1 MHDLGDKITAVDLF
15 AGPGGLGEGFES
27 SGDFRIAVSIECDPH
42 AYQTLQLRSFFR
54 QFPIN
59 DLPNYYFLYLQGK
72 ISKNKLFS
80 NYPDQ
85 ASAACR
91 VARLGKLGD
100 EKQTPVK
107 MVDGWISECTQGRS
121 NWVLIG
127 GPPCQA
133 YSLVGRARR
142 TREDRETFEKDEKH
156 GLYKEYLRILQKHQ
170 PAVFVMENVKGILSA
185 KLGGQPIFGKICE
198 DLSAAGYNLFGLTGL
213 PAQNLAGN
221 WLPESFLVY
230 SENYGIP
237 QARHRV
243 FILGVRN
250 DISAKPRA
258 LKLADEPVDFFS
270 AIKDLPKLWSTVS
283 RRSKDKQDW
292 IKSRRTGLDLAEC
305 TKAETSKPK
314 NESGGRFIEG
324 SFECK
329 VELDWFHDASIGGV
343 CNHEARSHMAEDIS
357 RYAFAAAFAE
367 NEGFSPSIH
376 EFPKQLL
383 PNHANVINPGENIP
397 FADRF
402 RVQVKGKPSSTI
414 TSHISKDGHYYIH
427 PDPMQARSLTVREA
441 ARLQTF
447 PDNYFF
453 EGPRTEQYK
462 QVGNAVPPLLAK
474 QIAEIVAEILENGNE
489 TVPVSS
495 TAPC

>member
-1 MHDLGDKITAVDLF
+1 MHDLGNKITAVDLF

-42 AYQTLQLRSFFR
+42 AHQTLQLRSFFR
-54 QFPIN
+54 QFSLK
-59 DLPNYYFLYLQGK
+59 DLPNDYFLYLQGK

-91 VARLGKLGD
+91 VARLGKLGCEKETPEKLVD
-100 EKQTPVK
+100 E
-107 MVDGWISECTQGRS
+107 WITSSILGKK

-142 TREDRETFEKDEKH
+142 TREDRITFEKDEKQS
-156 GLYKEYLRILQKHQ
+156 LYKEYLRILDANR

-185 KLGGQPIFGKICE
+185 KIGGQPIFSRICE
-198 DLSAAGYNLFGLTGL
+198 DLSAAGYKLYGLTGL
-213 PAQNLAGN
+213 PAQDIAGQ
-221 WLPESFLVY
+221 WLPQSFVVY

-258 LKLADEPVDFFS
+258 LNPAYEVLDCFQ
-270 AIKDLPKLWSTVS
+270 AIKDLPKIWSSVS
-283 RRSKDKQDW
+283 NRSKHNPDW
-292 IKSRRTGLDLAEC
+292 FKARRIGLNLAN
-305 TKAETSKPK
+305 SKE
-314 NESGGRFIEG
+314 NEPAKLPVHQHGSLFIEG
-324 SFECK
+324 NYVCDFEK
-329 VELDWFHDASIGGV
+329 DWFYDRRIGGV
-343 CNHEARSHMAEDIS
+343 CNHEARSHMVEDIS
-357 RYAFAAAFAE
+357 RYAFAAAYAQK
-367 NEGFSPSIH
+367 NGISPSIH
-376 EFPKQLL
+376 DFPDKLL
-383 PNHANVINPGENIP
+383 PNHENVTNPGQKIP

-402 RVQVKGKPSSTI
+402 RVQVKGRPSSTI
-414 TSHISKDGHYYIH
+414 TCHISKDGHYYIH
-427 PDPMQARSLTVREA
+427 PDAMQARSLTVREA

-447 PDNYFF
+447 PDNYLF

-474 QIAEIVAEILENGNE
+474 QIAEIVAEILE
-489 TVPVSS
+489 V
-495 TAPC
+495 

>member
-1 MHDLGDKITAVDLF
+1 MAASNSILLIDIF

-27 SGDFRIAVSIECDPH
+27 TGNFRVSVSIECDPIAH
-42 AYQTLQLRSFFR
+42 RTLELRAFFR
-54 QFPIN
+54 QFSGQRIPSE
-59 DLPNYYFLYLQGK
+59 YYDHIKGLMDREELFELYVT
-72 ISKNKLFS
+72 
-80 NYPDQ
+80 Q
-85 ASAACR
+85 AEAAR
-91 VARLGKLGD
+91 RIARLGRLGD
-100 EKQTPVK
+100 EKQTPAK
-107 MVDGWISECTQGRS
+107 LVDGWISECTHGQS

-185 KLGGQPIFGKICE
+185 KLGGQPIFCRICE
-198 DLSAAGYNLFGLTGL
+198 DLSAAGYNLYGLTGM
-213 PAQNLAGN
+213 PVKNMSGN

-258 LKLADEPVDFFS
+258 LEPIDEPVDFLR
-270 AIKDLPKLWSTVS
+270 AINDLPKLWSTVS

-292 IKSRRTGLDLAEC
+292 IKSRRMGLALAEC
-305 TKAETSKPK
+305 NKAETSKPK
-314 NESGGRFIEG
+314 NESGARFIEG

-329 VELDWFHDASIGGV
+329 VEPDWFYDARIGGV

-376 EFPKQLL
+376 EFPKQIL
-383 PNHANVINPGENIP
+383 PNHANVINPGESIP

-474 QIAEIVAEILENGNE
+474 QIAEIVAEILEN
-489 TVPVSS
+489 
-495 TAPC
+495 

>member
-1 MHDLGDKITAVDLF
+1 VAATISIPLIDIF

-27 SGDFRIAVSIECDPH
+27 TGNFRVSVSIESDPIAH
-42 AYQTLQLRSFFR
+42 RTLELRAFFR
-54 QFPIN
+54 QFSGQRIPSE
-59 DLPNYYFLYLQGK
+59 YYDYIKGF
-72 ISKNKLFS
+72 ISRYELFKQ
-80 NYPDQ
+80 YE
-85 ASAACR
+85 AHAEAAR
-91 VARLGKLGD
+91 RIARLGRLGD
-100 EKQTPVK
+100 EKQTPANL
-107 MVDGWISECTQGRS
+107 VDGWISERITGQS
-121 NWVLIG
+121 KWVLIG

-142 TREDRETFEKDEKH
+142 TREDREVFEKDEKH
-156 GLYKEYLRILQKHQ
+156 GLYKEYLRILKKHQ

-185 KLGGQPIFGKICE
+185 KLGGQPIFGRICE
-198 DLSAAGYNLFGLTGL
+198 DLSSAGYNLYGLTGL
-213 PAQNLAGN
+213 PAQDLAGQ
-221 WLPESFLVY
+221 WLPESFVVY

-250 DISAKPRA
+250 DVLVQPRA
-258 LKLADEPVDFFS
+258 LRPSQTQIDCFD
-270 AIKDLPKLWSTVS
+270 AIRGLPKLWSSVS
-283 RRSKDKQDW
+283 KRSKGKQNW
-292 IKSRRTGLDLAEC
+292 VKSRRMGLALAEC
-305 TKAETSKPK
+305 AKAETAKPK
-314 NESGGRFIEG
+314 DESGARFIEG

-329 VELDWFHDASIGGV
+329 VEPDWFHDARIGGV

-383 PNHANVINPGENIP
+383 PNHENVINPGESIP

-402 RVQVKGKPSSTI
+402 RVQIKGKPSSTI

-474 QIAEIVAEILENGNE
+474 QIAEIVAEILKL
-489 TVPVSS
+489 
-495 TAPC
+495 

>member
-1 MHDLGDKITAVDLF
+1 MIKHSAIDLF

-27 SGDFRIAVSIECDPH
+27 TEKFRIAVSIECDPVAH
-42 AYQTLQLRSFFR
+42 RTLELRAFTR
-54 QFPIN
+54 QFPAEQIPVAYY
-59 DLPNYYFLYLQGK
+59 DYLKGRIDREVLFKRYPNEVEAALQ
-72 ISKNKLFS
+72 I
-80 NYPDQ
+80 
-85 ASAACR
+85 
-91 VARLGKLGD
+91 ARLGRLGD
-100 EKQTPVK
+100 EKQTPATL
-107 MVDGWISECTQGRS
+107 VDGWISECITGQS
-121 NWVLIG
+121 KWVLIG

-156 GLYKEYLRILQKHQ
+156 GLYKEYLRILKKHQ

-185 KLGGQPIFGKICE
+185 KLGGQPIFGRICE
-198 DLSAAGYNLFGLTGL
+198 DLSSAGYNLYGLTGL
-213 PAQNLAGN
+213 PAQDSVGN

-250 DISAKPRA
+250 DILIQPRA
-258 LKLADEPVDFFS
+258 LRPSQTQIDCFD
-270 AIKDLPKLWSTVS
+270 AIHGLPKLWSSVS

-292 IKSRRTGLDLAEC
+292 IKSRRMGLALAEC
-305 TKAETSKPK
+305 NRAETSKPK
-314 NESGGRFIEG
+314 NESGALFIEG

-329 VELDWFHDASIGGV
+329 VEPDWFHDARIGGV

-383 PNHANVINPGENIP
+383 PNHANVINPGESIP

-474 QIAEIVAEILENGNE
+474 QIAEIVAQILEKGG
-489 TVPVSS
+489 
-495 TAPC
+495 

>member
-1 MHDLGDKITAVDLF
+1 MHDLGDKITTVDLF

-27 SGDFRIAVSIECDPH
+27 TGNFGVSVSIECDPIAH
-42 AYQTLQLRSFFR
+42 QTLELRSFFR
-54 QFPIN
+54 QFSGQRIPTE
-59 DLPNYYFLYLQGK
+59 YYDYIKGFMDREE
-72 ISKNKLFS
+72 LFELFV
-80 NYPDQ
+80 PQ
-85 ASAACR
+85 AEAAR
-91 VARLGKLGD
+91 RIARLGRLGD
-100 EKQTPVK
+100 EKQTPAK
-107 MVDGWISECTQGRS
+107 LVDGWISECNHGQT

-156 GLYKEYLRILQKHQ
+156 GLYKEYLRILKKHQ

-198 DLSAAGYNLFGLTGL
+198 DLSAAGYNLYGLTGL
-213 PAQNLAGN
+213 RAQDLAGK
-221 WLPESFLVY
+221 WLPESFVVY

-250 DISAKPRA
+250 DISAKPSA
-258 LKLADEPVDFFS
+258 LKPAAKPVDFFS

-283 RRSKDKQDW
+283 KRSKDKQDW

-305 TKAETSKPK
+305 TKAETSQPK
-314 NESGGRFIEG
+314 NESGARFIEG

-329 VELDWFHDASIGGV
+329 VEPDWFHDARIGGV

-367 NEGFSPSIH
+367 KEGFSPSIH

-383 PNHANVINPGENIP
+383 PNHENVINPGESIP

-474 QIAEIVAEILENGNE
+474 QIAEIVAEILEK
-489 TVPVSS
+489 
-495 TAPC
+495 

>member
-1 MHDLGDKITAVDLF
+1 
-15 AGPGGLGEGFES
+15 
-27 SGDFRIAVSIECDPH
+27 
-42 AYQTLQLRSFFR
+42 
-54 QFPIN
+54 
-59 DLPNYYFLYLQGK
+59 
-72 ISKNKLFS
+72 
-80 NYPDQ
+80 
-85 ASAACR
+85 
-91 VARLGKLGD
+91 
-100 EKQTPVK
+100 
-107 MVDGWISECTQGRS
+107 
-121 NWVLIG
+121 
-127 GPPCQA
+127 
-133 YSLVGRARR
+133 
-142 TREDRETFEKDEKH
+142 
-156 GLYKEYLRILQKHQ
+156 
-170 PAVFVMENVKGILSA
+170 MENVKGILSA
-185 KLGGQPIFGKICE
+185 KLGGQPIFGRICE
-198 DLSAAGYNLFGLTGL
+198 DLSAAGYNLYGLTGL
-213 PAQNLAGN
+213 PAQDSVGN

-250 DISAKPRA
+250 DILVQPRA
-258 LKLADEPVDFFS
+258 LRPSQTQIDCFD
-270 AIKDLPKLWSTVS
+270 AIRGLPKLWSSVS
-283 RRSKDKQDW
+283 KRSKDKPDW
-292 IKSRRTGLDLAEC
+292 IKSRRMGLALAEC
-305 TKAETSKPK
+305 NKAETSKPR
-314 NESGGRFIEG
+314 NESGARFIEG

-329 VELDWFHDASIGGV
+329 VERDWFHDARIGGV
-343 CNHEARSHMAEDIS
+343 CNHEARSHMSEDIS

-367 NEGFSPSIH
+367 NNRFSPSIH

-383 PNHANVINPGENIP
+383 PNHENVINPGESIP

-474 QIAEIVAEILENGNE
+474 QIAEIVAEILG
-489 TVPVSS
+489 
-495 TAPC
+495 A

>member
-1 MHDLGDKITAVDLF
+1 MKFSKLTSVVDLF

-27 SGDFRIAVSIECDPH
+27 TGSFRVSVSIECDLIAH
-42 AYQTLQLRSFFR
+42 RTLELRSFFR
-54 QFPIN
+54 QFSGQRIPTE
-59 DLPNYYFLYLQGK
+59 YYDYVKGLMDREELFELYVT
-72 ISKNKLFS
+72 
-80 NYPDQ
+80 Q
-85 ASAACR
+85 AEAAR
-91 VARLGKLGD
+91 RIARLGRLGD
-100 EKQTPVK
+100 EKQTPAK
-107 MVDGWISECTQGRS
+107 LVDGWISECTHRQS

-185 KLGGQPIFGKICE
+185 KLGGQPIFGRICE
-198 DLSAAGYNLFGLTGL
+198 DLSSAGYNLYGLTGL
-213 PAQNLAGN
+213 PAQDSVGN

-250 DISAKPRA
+250 DIPVQPRA
-258 LKLADEPVDFFS
+258 LRPSQTQIDCFD
-270 AIKDLPKLWSTVS
+270 AIRGLPKLWSSVS
-283 RRSKDKQDW
+283 KRSKDKPDW
-292 IKSRRTGLDLAEC
+292 IKSRRMGLALAEC
-305 TKAETSKPK
+305 AKAETPKPK
-314 NESGGRFIEG
+314 NESGARFIEG

-329 VELDWFHDASIGGV
+329 IEPNWFHDARIGGV

-383 PNHANVINPGENIP
+383 PNHANVINPGKSIP

-474 QIAEIVAEILENGNE
+474 QIAEIVAEILENINYE
-489 TVPVSS
+489 S
-495 TAPC
+495 

>member
-1 MHDLGDKITAVDLF
+1 MIKHSAIDLF

-27 SGDFRIAVSIECDPH
+27 TEKFRIAVSIECDPVAH
-42 AYQTLQLRSFFR
+42 RTLELRAFTR
-54 QFPIN
+54 QFTQKQIPAAYYEYLKGLIN
-59 DLPNYYFLYLQGK
+59 REELFELYGT
-72 ISKNKLFS
+72 
-80 NYPDQ
+80 Q
-85 ASAACR
+85 AEAAR
-91 VARLGKLGD
+91 RIARLGRLGD
-100 EKQTPVK
+100 EKQTPAK
-107 MVDGWISECTQGRS
+107 LVDGWISECTHGQS

-185 KLGGQPIFGKICE
+185 KLGGQPIFGRICE
-198 DLSAAGYNLFGLTGL
+198 DLSAAGYNLYGLTGL
-213 PAQNLAGN
+213 PAQDLAGK
-221 WLPESFLVY
+221 WLPESFVVY

-258 LKLADEPVDFFS
+258 LKPAEEPVDFFS

-283 RRSKDKQDW
+283 RRSKDRQDW

-305 TKAETSKPK
+305 IKAETSQPK
-314 NESGGRFIEG
+314 NESGARFIQG

-329 VELDWFHDASIGGV
+329 VEPDWFHDARIGGV

-367 NEGFSPSIH
+367 SEGFSPSIH

-383 PNHANVINPGENIP
+383 PNHANVINPGESIP
-397 FADRF
+397 FVDRF

-474 QIAEIVAEILENGNE
+474 QIAEIVAEILD
-489 TVPVSS
+489 
-495 TAPC
+495 A

>member
-1 MHDLGDKITAVDLF
+1 MSRLASAIPTIDLF

-27 SGDFRIAVSIECDPH
+27 SDLFKISTSIECDIYAH
-42 AYQTLQLRSFFR
+42 KTLELRTFAR
-54 QFPIN
+54 QFSSKTIHE
-59 DLPNYYFLYLQGK
+59 DYYQYLQGK
-72 ISKNKLFS
+72 ISRDELFTLH
-80 NYPDQ
+80 PDE
-85 ASAACR
+85 AEAAR
-91 VARLGKLGD
+91 LLARLGRLGD
-100 EKQTPVK
+100 EKETPSK
-107 MVDGWISECTQGRS
+107 LVDAWISESLNPKG

-142 TREDRETFEKDEKH
+142 TREDRISFEKDEKH
-156 GLYKEYLRILQKHQ
+156 GLYKEYLRILEKHQ

-185 KLGGQPIFGKICE
+185 KLGGQPIFGKICN
-198 DLSAAGYNLFGLTGL
+198 DLATAGYRLYGLTGL
-213 PAQNLAGN
+213 PSQDLAGN
-221 WLPESFLVY
+221 WLSESFVVY

-250 DISAKPRA
+250 DISTKPRA
-258 LKLADEPVDFFS
+258 LRPAAETVDFFK
-270 AIKDLPKLWSTVS
+270 AIKDLPKIWSSVS
-283 RRSKDKQDW
+283 SRSKANPDW
-292 IKSRRTGLDLAEC
+292 IKARRIGLGLANC
-305 TKAETSKPK
+305 ETTESSKPK
-314 NESGGRFIEG
+314 HQNGARFIEG
-324 SFECK
+324 NFECK
-329 VELDWFHDASIGGV
+329 VSTDWFHDPRIGGV

-367 NEGFSPSIH
+367 REGISPSIH
-376 EFPKQLL
+376 KFPKKLL
-383 PNHANVINPGENIP
+383 PNHENVINPGESIP

-474 QIAEIVAEILENGNE
+474 QIAEIVAEILD
-489 TVPVSS
+489 VK
-495 TAPC
+495 

>member
-1 MHDLGDKITAVDLF
+1 MSSTSIAIIDLF

-27 SGDFRIAVSIECDPH
+27 TRKFQISVSIECDPIAH
-42 AYQTLQLRSFFR
+42 RTLELRAFTR
-54 QFPIN
+54 QFTEKQIPAA
-59 DLPNYYFLYLQGK
+59 YYKYLKGL
-72 ISKNKLFS
+72 IDREELF
-80 NYPDQ
+80 NRHPTQ
-85 ASAACR
+85 AEAACR
-91 VARLGKLGD
+91 IARLGRLGD
-100 EKQTPVK
+100 EKQTPAK
-107 MVDGWISECTQGRS
+107 MVDGWISESLKPKTE
-121 NWVLIG
+121 WVLIG

-156 GLYKEYLRILQKHQ
+156 GLYKEYLRILEKHQ

-185 KLGGQPIFGKICE
+185 KLKGQPIFVRICD
-198 DLSAAGYNLFGLTGL
+198 DLSSAGYRLYGLTGL
-213 PAQNLAGN
+213 PAQDLAGK
-221 WLPESFLVY
+221 WLPESFVVY
-230 SENYGIP
+230 SERYGIP
-237 QARHRV
+237 QGRHRV

-250 DISAKPRA
+250 DIASKPRA
-258 LKLADEPVDFFS
+258 LIPSEGRLDFYD
-270 AIKDLPKLWSTVS
+270 AVRDLPKLWSSVS
-283 RRSKDKQDW
+283 GRSKGKTDW
-292 IKSRRTGLDLAEC
+292 FKARKTGLNLAGY
-305 TKAETSKPK
+305 SKE
-314 NESGGRFIEG
+314 ESSRPHAGNGARFIEG
-324 SFECK
+324 SFHSRIHQ
-329 VELDWFHDASIGGV
+329 DWFHDPRIEGI
-343 CNHEARSHMAEDIS
+343 CNHEARSHMVEDIS

-367 NEGFSPSIH
+367 QEGFSPSIQ
-376 EFPKQLL
+376 EFPEQLL
-383 PNHANVINPGENIP
+383 PNHDNVLNPGESIP

-474 QIAEIVAEILENGNE
+474 QIAEIVAETLKL
-489 TVPVSS
+489 
-495 TAPC
+495 